1 MTFSVRERPATAAHG
16 DGGAP
21 ARRAVIHWAWRLF
34 RREWRQQSLILALLA
49 VSVAGT
55 VLGAAVA
62 ASIPPP
68 LNAATFGTADHLVTI
83 PGGDRHLAADVA
95 AIRQRFGPVDVIENQ
110 DLATG
115 SASPVQLRAQ
125 DPAGPYGQ
133 PTLTLVSGRFPAGP
147 GEVALTAQVATLYN
161 LHVGGIWRQGG
172 QARRVTGLV
181 ENPSNLAEEF
191 ALVAPGQEPAP
202 TLVTILF
209 DASPEGAAAFS
220 FPAGATVE
228 TPTLSSGGIGPTFV
242 VLALAVLGLI
252 FIGLVA
258 VAGFTVVAQRR
269 LRGLGMLG
277 SLGAADRHVRLVMTA
292 NGAIVGVTGM
302 LVGAAAGFAAWFA
315 YWPHLE
321 LSAGHRIDPLA
332 LPWWL
337 IAAGMALAVLTAVAA
352 SRRPARSVAR
362 MSVHAALAGR
372 PEPPSP
378 ARRSAVPGIILLLGG
393 VALLALS
400 GGWGHNGGPSTLET
414 LTGLVAA
421 IFGGLLLGPL
431 FIAGL
436 ARLGRGAPV
445 AVRLALRDLARY
457 RARSAAALSA
467 ISFAVVIAVLICIL
481 ATARYANALD
491 YTGPNLTSTQLILY
505 APAAGGPGPG
515 PGTGRVHSPTSSQLR
530 TVAGQIA
537 VVLGSPDILALYS
550 AAGPGSVPATLNQAG
565 TQIDNYTGPLYV
577 ATPALL
583 RYFGIRQSQI
593 SPGSDVLTMRPGL
606 ASEPRMQLAVPP
618 GGPPGPGLAAPD
630 ACPASS
636 CLANPVIQT
645 VSGLPS
651 GTSAPNTVITLRA
664 LHALRLHQV
673 TSGWLYQTPGPLT
686 AAQINAA
693 RRLAAAAGV
702 TIEAKS
708 GEASLSAILDGATAV
723 GILIALGVLAMTVGL
738 IRSETASDLRTLA
751 ATGASASTR
760 RAITAATAGAL
771 GLLGALV
778 GTAIAY
784 TAAIAWYRSSL
795 SAIVTNVPFAD
806 LLAVLAGMPSA
817 ALAGGWLLAGRQ
829 PPMITRQPLE

>member
-1 MTFSVRERPATAAHG
+1 MTTSVRERPAAAGTAQG

-34 RREWRQQSLILALLA
+34 RREWRQQFLILALLA
-49 VSVAGT
+49 VAVAGT
-55 VLGAAVA
+55 ILGAAVA
-62 ASIPPP
+62 VSTPPP
-68 LNAATFGTADHLVTI
+68 LNAATFGTANHLVTI
-83 PGGDRHLAADVA
+83 PASDRHLTADVA
-95 AIRQRFGPVDVIENQ
+95 AIRRRFGPVDVIENQ
-110 DLATG
+110 NLATG
-115 SASPVQLRAQ
+115 SASQVQLRAQ

-133 PTLTLVSGRFPAGP
+133 PTLALASGRYPTRP
-147 GEVALTAQVATLYN
+147 GEVALTTQVATLYN
-161 LHVGGIWRQGG
+161 LQAGGVWRQGG
-172 QARRVTGLV
+172 QTRRVTGIV
-181 ENPSNLAEEF
+181 ENPSNLSDEF
-191 ALVAPGQEPAP
+191 ALVTPGQEPAP
-202 TLVTILF
+202 ALVTILF
-209 DASPEGAAAFS
+209 DASDEGAAAFS

-228 TPTLSSGGIGPTFV
+228 TPTLPAGGIGPAFV

-258 VAGFTVVAQRR
+258 VAGFTVLAQRR

-292 NGAIVGVTGM
+292 NGAIVGIIGM

-321 LSAGHRIDPLA
+321 LSAGHRIDPLH

-337 IAAGMALAVLTAVAA
+337 IAAGMALAVLTAIAA
-352 SRRPARSVAR
+352 SRRPARAVAR

-372 PEPPSP
+372 PEPPRP
-378 ARRSAVPGIILLLGG
+378 ARRSVVPGTILVLGG
-393 VALLALS
+393 VVLLALS

-414 LTGLVAA
+414 LGGVVAT
-421 IFGGLLLGPL
+421 IFGGLLLGP
-431 FIAGL
+431 FCIVGL
-436 ARLGRGAPV
+436 ARLGRAAPV
-445 AVRLALRDLARY
+445 AVRVALRDLARY

-467 ISFAVVIAVLICIL
+467 ISFAVVIAMLICIL

-491 YTGPNLTSTQLILY
+491 YTGPNLTTSQLILY
-505 APAAGGPGPG
+505 APGAGGPGPG
-515 PGTGRVHSPTSSQLR
+515 AGTGQAHSPTSSGLR

-537 VVLGSPDILALYS
+537 AALGSRDILALYS
-550 AAGPGSVPATLNQAG
+550 AAGPGSVLATLNQAG
-565 TQIDNYTGPLYV
+565 TQTNNYSGPLYV

-583 RYFGIRQSQI
+583 RYFGIRQGQVG
-593 SPGSDVLTMRPGL
+593 PATEVLTMRPGL
-606 ASEPRMQLAVPP
+606 AAESRMQLVVPA
-618 GGPPGPGLAAPD
+618 GLASPD

-636 CLANPVIQT
+636 CIANPVIQT

-664 LHALRLHQV
+664 MHALGLHEV
-673 TSGWLYQTPGPLT
+673 TSGWLYQTPRPLT
-686 AAQINAA
+686 AAQVNAA

-751 ATGASASTR
+751 ATGAGGTTR

-771 GLLGALV
+771 GLLGAVV

-784 TAAIAWYRSSL
+784 TAAIAWYRSNL
-795 SAIVTNVPFAD
+795 STTVTNVPVTD
-806 LLAVLAGMPSA
+806 LIAVLAGMPSA

-829 PPMITRQPLE
+829 PQMITRQPLE